1 VLVFGIPQ
9 LGDNRC
15 CALMKIGV
23 EQTLYKYISS
33 RQCKAALLCRI
44 SQYPLTWDAESG
56 NFEKFMATLNQESRH
71 LNSGMEAKMISNREN
86 FPLLKA
92 LGQAI
97 QERRLK
103 LNLSQKDLAEE
114 AGVDRAYISN
124 IEQAKRNPSLS
135 ALRSLAQGLRTR
147 LSKLIGSA
155 EKIENE
161 SNS

>member
-1 VLVFGIPQ
+1 
-9 LGDNRC
+9 
-15 CALMKIGV
+15 
-23 EQTLYKYISS
+23 
-33 RQCKAALLCRI
+33 
-44 SQYPLTWDAESG
+44 
-56 NFEKFMATLNQESRH
+56 
-71 LNSGMEAKMISNREN
+71 MEAKMISNREN

-161 SNS
+161 TNS